1 MVPRC
6 PPVPSRPGAAR
17 RPDGQPRL
25 GAIRRPRLPLPMRW
39 FGGRGALL
47 LGPVGGLG
55 SGLAGW
61 APAAATGASGGDAGA
76 PAMVAAGM
84 PTPAVPAL
92 TGDRTSAHDLRRW
105 WKGSGDL
112 DGVWS
117 HLLLLVAVLPPLLPV
132 SLWKLFAFDWINL
145 IGPGEMAVL
154 VGSRLVTALLQAL
167 LIDLLID
174 LLEEAIGQLLP
185 VRRHADASGQ
195 IQIRHRKGS
204 GQLLTLARTAGGGS
218 PPSRCWLQPLAGW
231 PDQARRS
238 LRNRLPVRRHP
249 GPDPLAGHAFGSPGG
264 GRKHAALDSHLPGGL
279 LSAGQPSL
287 PLRPALSLGQ
297 ADLQPTAVA
306 ERLEP
311 VRRVLAGHPEL
322 GDAKVRL
329 ESADAGWRITLSGPR
344 PVEFGA
350 AEVQAARERL
360 MLELLPLDSLAAS
373 AADCG
378 SS

>member
-39 FGGRGALL
+39 FGGRVALL
-47 LGPVGGLG
+47 LGLG

-132 SLWKLFAFDWINL
+132 SLWELFAIDWINL

-154 VGSRLVTALLQAL
+154 VGSRPVTAL
-167 LIDLLID
+167 LIDLPID
-174 LLEEAIGQLLP
+174 LLEEAIGQVLP

-204 GQLLTLARTAGGGS
+204 GQLLTLARTAGGLTSLTLLASASGWMARSSPAIAAQSAPGPAAPRAGS
-218 PPSRCWLQPLAGW
+218 ARWACVWFAWRGTTARCSRFPSPRWPPKCWPTIASAPASPQPRPGRSPAHRCGGAAGAGA
-231 PDQARRS
+231 PGARRPP
-238 LRNRLPVRRHP
+238 RT
-249 GPDPLAGHAFGSPGG
+249 
-264 GRKHAALDSHLPGGL
+264 GRC
-279 LSAGQPSL
+279 
-287 PLRPALSLGQ
+287 
-297 ADLQPTAVA
+297 
-306 ERLEP
+306 E
-311 VRRVLAGHPEL
+311 
-322 GDAKVRL
+322 
-329 ESADAGWRITLSGPR
+329 
-344 PVEFGA
+344 GA
-350 AEVQAARERL
+350 AGVGRCRLADHAQRAPARGVR
-360 MLELLPLDSLAAS
+360 
-373 AADCG
+373 CC
-378 SS
+378 